1 MEKLTGL
8 NIYNAI
14 QGASQHGTKKTAT
27 YEKSLI
33 IGRIAKQ
40 DESSINVVTE
50 LLFEGGYSKT
60 STTEFDQ
67 LFAMVA

>member
-1 MEKLTGL
+1 MEKITGL

-14 QGASQHGTKKTAT
+14 QCAYRHGTKKTAT

-40 DESSINVVTE
+40 AESSINVVTD

-60 STTEFDQ
+60 RTTEFEQ

>member
-14 QGASQHGTKKTAT
+14 QGDYQHGTKKTAT

-40 DESSINVVTE
+40 AESSINVVTD
-50 LLFEGGYSKT
+50 LLFEVGYSKT

>member
-14 QGASQHGTKKTAT
+14 QGAYKHGTKKTET

-40 DESSINVVTE
+40 SESSINVETD

-67 LFAMVA
+67 MFAMVA

>member
-8 NIYNAI
+8 IIYNAI
-14 QGASQHGTKKTAT
+14 QSAYQHGTKKTAT
-27 YEKSLI
+27 YEKSII

-40 DESSINVVTE
+40 ADSSINVVTD

-60 STTEFDQ
+60 STAEFEQ